1 MAKRKNRKGRL
12 MAGILIGVKEESGV
26 AVISVGEEREEEVMT
41 VKVRREEEKWRIVR
55 VYMKGDIER
64 KLKA

>member
-1 MAKRKNRKGRL
+1 